1 MINKIIEKFKLEG
14 DTVEIPLLKR
24 GSFNAVLKKNGIL
37 VDNLGSYSLLEWK
50 VFEEIENL
58 FREKGPRVLKGDAMN
73 YKLGECGLGI
83 DSVEG
88 RIAYKI
94 YNKRLGD
101 SVYRRISSI
110 SGILIWAGICENEGR
125 YLIAK

>member
-1 MINKIIEKFKLEG
+1 MRSKIIEKFRLEG

-24 GSFNAVLKKNGIL
+24 GSFNAVLNENGIL

-58 FREKGPRVLKGDAMN
+58 FREKGPKVLKGDAMN

-94 YNKRLGD
+94 YNKGLGD
-101 SVYRRISSI
+101 SVFRRISSI
-110 SGILIWAGICENEGR
+110 SGILIWVGICENDGKF
-125 YLIAK
+125 LVVK